1 MSSYLIQPYEEVI
14 IHKVNRIQILVNSLE
29 LDIKANISVVFY
41 DDTGVIR
48 RSEFAVLEGQE
59 YLDWTTDDYLV
70 NWVCQKYNIIL
81 QT

>member
-14 IHKVNRIQILVNSLE
+14 IHKVNRIQIVVTNLE
-29 LDIKANISVVFY
+29 LDIKANISTVFF
-41 DDTGVIR
+41 DDRGMVR

-70 NWVCQKYNIIL
+70 NWVCNKYGL
-81 QT
+81 VLLS